1 VRERERLRYEAV
13 RRSRRGDS
21 LRGIGRALGIDWRT
35 VKKLL
40 AEAEARREE
49 GHDRLEESVG
59 KPATPRPSKLD
70 RHRERIAELLTE
82 YPDIRAT
89 RVFEELQTDGFEGGY
104 TIVREYLRQ
113 VRPKPPTKRFRRVE
127 TAPGEQAQADWSPY
141 ELADASPLYAWSV
154 VLSYSRYQ
162 YMAFTTDMRQP
173 TLFRQL
179 RLAFED
185 FGGVPTEIVFDS
197 MPGIVDGWEFD
208 EPCLNLRAL
217 DFAAHYAL
225 TLHIAPRG
233 QGSYKGKVERPFR
246 YAEESLFNGRTF
258 TSLEQARATLRWWL
272 DQRANVRR
280 HQTTR
285 VSPVARLDEE
295 RPRLQALPPHPYD
308 DRELAFRI
316 VDGYGRIHF
325 DGNRYS
331 VPLTY
336 AGRRV
341 YVRADEQRVQLYD
354 EQANPLAEHE
364 RRLRGE
370 GSDVM
375 DPGHQPRTQRVPHA
389 VLLARF
395 EAWGEP
401 AVAYAKEVVR
411 RQRYHRQQLAQI
423 LLLQERYSAQ
433 DLVAAM
439 QHARRYGAYSAR
451 DVARVLEARATPRQP
466 AEVLADAVRAHI
478 RTSLGDSPVAQRS
491 VGEYARLL
499 DATGPPPGSVQTD
512 DDGSD
517 HAPD

>member
-1 VRERERLRYEAV
+1 MRERERLRYEAV
-13 RRSRRGDS
+13 RRRRRGDS
-21 LRGIGRALGIDWRT
+21 LRSIGRALGIDWRT

-40 AEAEARREE
+40 AEATARREQ
-49 GHDRLEESVG
+49 GHDLLAESAG

-70 RHRERIAELLTE
+70 PHRERVAELLAE

-89 RVFEELQTDGFEGGY
+89 RVFEELQADGFEGGY
-104 TIVREYLRQ
+104 TIVRQYLRQ
-113 VRPKPPTKRFRRVE
+113 VRPKPAKKRFRRVE
-127 TAPGEQAQADWSPY
+127 TAAGEQAQADWSPY
-141 ELADASPLYAWSV
+141 KLADGSPLYAWSI

-162 YMAFTTDMRQP
+162 HMAFTTDMRQP

-179 RLAFED
+179 RRAFED
-185 FGGVPTEIVFDS
+185 FGGVPTQVVFDS
-197 MPGIVDGWEFD
+197 MPGIVDGWELD
-208 EPCLNLRAL
+208 EPVLNLRAL
-217 DFAAHYAL
+217 DFAAHYGF

-233 QGSYKGKVERPFR
+233 QGNYKGKVERPFR
-246 YAEESLFNGRTF
+246 YVEESLFNGRTF

-280 HQTTR
+280 HRTTG
-285 VSPVARLDEE
+285 VPPVERLDEE
-295 RPRLQALPPHPYD
+295 RPRLQGLPGHPYD
-308 DRELAFRI
+308 DRELAFRV

-331 VPLTY
+331 VPLSY
-336 AGRRV
+336 SGRRV

-354 EQANPLAEHE
+354 EQANPLADHG
-364 RRLRGE
+364 RRRRGE
-370 GSDVM
+370 GSDITA
-375 DPGHQPRTQRVPHA
+375 PEHQPRTQRVPHA

-395 EAWGEP
+395 EAWGED
-401 AVAYAKEVVR
+401 ALAYAQQVVR

-423 LLLQERYSAQ
+423 LRLQERYSAP

-451 DVARVLEARATPRQP
+451 DVARVLEAKAMPRQP
-466 AEVLADAVRAHI
+466 GEVLTEVVRAHI
-478 RTSLGDSPVAQRS
+478 RTSLGESPVAQRP

-499 DATGPPPGSVQTD
+499 GDTGSPPGSVDPD

-517 HAPD
+517 HASD